1 MPMITVYTLGNC
13 DTCRRATKWLR
24 DNAVAFTEKAIR
36 ETPPPLSELRHA
48 LAATGGERRKL
59 LNTSGRDYR
68 ELRIAEKVPA
78 LSDAEFLRLLA
89 GNGNLI
95 KRPFLSGS
103 GLALTG
109 FNEAAWQAA
118 LFSTRAL

>member
-1 MPMITVYTLGNC
+1 MITVYTLGNC

-24 DNAVAFTEKAIR
+24 DNDVDFVERAIR
-36 ETPPPLSELRHA
+36 ETPPPVSELRQA
-48 LAATGGERRKL
+48 LAAAGSERRKL

-68 ELRIAEKVPA
+68 ELQVAEKLPS

-95 KRPFLSGS
+95 KRPFAVGP
-103 GLALTG
+103 GVALTG

-118 LFSTRAL
+118 FPQRHG